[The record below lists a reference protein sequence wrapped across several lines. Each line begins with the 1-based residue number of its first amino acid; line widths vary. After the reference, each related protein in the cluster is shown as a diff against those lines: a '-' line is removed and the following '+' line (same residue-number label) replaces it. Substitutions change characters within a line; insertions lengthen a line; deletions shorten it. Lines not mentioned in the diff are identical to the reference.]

1 MGREG
6 QPAAGLI
13 RRAAQNKVVKN
24 DPASGPSIPV
34 ILSSTAGLPAAAVA
48 VRFVNPPLPYSARRL
63 PMLVLAIHPTEPEL
77 AYFERMPPL
86 GMLWIGGALRRAG
99 HGVEFLDMQVDRR
112 SPAET
117 AAALRPPLVLIG
129 GTSHSRFVAFE
140 AAAAVKEASP
150 ETCVVYGG
158 PHASFTARDTLTHI
172 EAIDLVVRGEGE
184 ETAVEIAAWAQAGAD
199 RGRLP
204 ELHGI
209 SYRENGAVR
218 DNPDRKPIADLDAL
232 GPPDRELVPM
242 AQYHTRMEYLG
253 SLGTSLMSA
262 RGCPIAC
269 TFCSASAMF
278 GPRYRRRTPR
288 LVVDEIEMLA
298 SRYGMQ
304 GIKIFDST
312 FTLNRH
318 HAETVCD
325 ELIRRRLNLPW
336 ECEIRVGSVDP
347 PLLEKM
353 RRAGCYYVDI
363 GVESGSQ
370 RVLDRCVRKQIKLE
384 EAEKLFRWTKELG
397 LMTKVF
403 FTVGHPG
410 ETAAEGRM
418 TNRFLRRN
426 RRYVRLAGYHAGVKV
441 YPGTE
446 VERFATEHDLL
457 PAGFRWSAPYVNLDQ
472 RRLFRPVDNIPILLQ
487 PNLGIRELRRLR
499 IGFILDRLGSPRFI
513 AEKVARVLRGRS
525 VGGITKQV
533 AGGLMGRSSGGRAEP

>member
-1 MGREG
+1 M
-6 QPAAGLI
+6 P
-13 RRAAQNKVVKN
+13 
-24 DPASGPSIPV
+24 
-34 ILSSTAGLPAAAVA
+34 
-48 VRFVNPPLPYSARRL
+48 
-63 PMLVLAIHPTEPEL
+63 VLAIHPTEPEL
-77 AYFERMPPL
+77 PYFERMPPL

-112 SPAET
+112 SPAEA
-117 AAALRPPLVLIG
+117 AAALRPKLALIG
-129 GTSHSRFVAFE
+129 GTSHSRFVAFQV
-140 AAAAVKEASP
+140 ASAVKEVSP
-150 ETCVVYGG
+150 GTIVVYGG
-158 PHASFTARDTLTHI
+158 PHATFTAHDTLTHV
-172 EAIDLVVRGEGE
+172 EAIDLMVRGEGE

-204 ELHGI
+204 DIHGI
-209 SYRENGAVR
+209 SYREYGAVR

-242 AQYHTRMEYLG
+242 AHYHTRMEYFG
-253 SLGTSLMSA
+253 IPGTSLMSA
-262 RGCPIAC
+262 RGCPIGC

-278 GPRYRRRTPR
+278 GPHYRARTPR

-298 SRYGMQ
+298 ARHGMR

-312 FTLNRH
+312 FTLSRH
-318 HAETVCD
+318 HAESFCD
-325 ELIRRRLNLPW
+325 EMIRRRLDLPW

-370 RVLDRCVRKQIKLE
+370 RVLDQCVRKQIKLE
-384 EAEKLFRWTKELG
+384 EAERLFRWTKEIG
-397 LMTKVF
+397 LLTKVF

-410 ETAAEGRM
+410 ETVAEGWT

-446 VERFATEHDLL
+446 VERYAVEHDLL
-457 PAGFRWSAPYVNLDQ
+457 PAGFRWSAPYLNKDQ
-472 RRLFRPVDNIPILLQ
+472 QRLFRPADNIPILLQ
-487 PNLGIRELRRLR
+487 PGLGIRELRRLR

-513 AEKVARVLRGRS
+513 ADKAARVWRGRTLGGIAKQIARGLRGQAGSTELSAS
-525 VGGITKQV
+525 VEK
-533 AGGLMGRSSGGRAEP
+533 